1 MQRNTR
7 LFIVLLILYAVHLSI
22 KYNSIV
28 VPVWISSYV
37 ADLLCVP
44 FILSLFVMIVRFVK
58 KQNTFRLPPS
68 MIVFAVLYISFVFE
82 YLMPKYSARY
92 TADPV
97 DVVFY
102 VIGGVFYFFFQNRE
116 MKSIE
121 QKRP

>member
-102 VIGGVFYFFFQNRE
+102 FIGGVFYFFFQNRE

-121 QKRP
+121 QKRQ